1 MPRTALAFLA
11 LAALLTATPT
21 RAAEPHPCGVTL
33 PAEAWPGAMVKGRIA
48 PGGLV
53 TVLGR
58 NLRVGP
64 AGEFV
69 FGLPSTA
76 KGKIAVHLNDQR
88 GCKGVARITAKPR
101 EYLVERVSGL
111 PPQTVNPDPATE
123 ARIARENAAI
133 RAARDVDTA
142 GLDWNTDWK
151 RPATG
156 RISGVYGSQRIL
168 NGQPRN
174 PHMGLDIA
182 APTGTPV
189 KAPASGVVSLV
200 GRDYVLTGNTVLI
213 DHGMGI
219 SSLYI
224 HLHSVAVREG
234 QRIAAGETIGGIGMT
249 GRASGPHLHW
259 GLHWYQE
266 RLDPALVIGDA
277 PMAIE
282 PKRNFQQGR

>member
-1 MPRTALAFLA
+1 MTRCLSILFALTALLVGAPA
-11 LAALLTATPT
+11 
-21 RAAEPHPCGVTL
+21 RADQPHPCGVTL
-33 PAEAWPGAMVKGRIA
+33 PTEAWPGAMVKGRIA

-64 AGEFV
+64 AGDFV

-76 KGKIAVHLNDQR
+76 KGQIAVHLNDGR
-88 GCKGVARITAKPR
+88 GCKGIARITAKPR

-123 ARIARENAAI
+123 ARIARENEAI
-133 RAARDVDTA
+133 RAARDVDTP
-142 GLDWNTDWK
+142 GLNWNTDWK
-151 RPATG
+151 HPAIG

-182 APTGTPV
+182 APTGTVV
-189 KAPASGVVSLV
+189 KAPAPGVVSLV

-224 HLHSVAVREG
+224 HLHSISVRQG
-234 QRIAAGETIGGIGMT
+234 QRIATGETIGGIGMT
-249 GRASGPHLHW
+249 GAAPAARTCTGACTGTRNASTPRW
-259 GLHWYQE
+259 
-266 RLDPALVIGDA
+266 
-277 PMAIE
+277 
-282 PKRNFQQGR
+282 

>member
-1 MPRTALAFLA
+1 MPRTVLAFLA
-11 LAALLTATPT
+11 LAALLTATPA
-21 RAAEPHPCGVTL
+21 RAAESPPCGVTL

-76 KGKIAVHLNDQR
+76 KGQIAVHLNDGR
-88 GCKGVARITAKPR
+88 GCKGIARIQAKPR

-123 ARIARENAAI
+123 ARIAHENEAI
-133 RAARDVDTA
+133 RAARDVDTP
-142 GLDWNTDWK
+142 GLDWNTDWR

-189 KAPASGVVSLV
+189 KAPAPGVVSLV

-213 DHGMGI
+213 DHGMSI

-224 HLHSVAVREG
+224 HLHSVAVRQG
-234 QRIAAGETIGGIGMT
+234 QRIAAGEKIGGIGMT

-266 RLDPALVIGDA
+266 RIDPALVIGDA